1 MMMAVSCPF
10 ISCILP
16 HRPQNCIPCN
26 APATKDYHE
35 LQLTPRV
42 LNQNLVTSEHN
53 ITRFLFA
60 LKFLL
65 TYTFS
70 SVATQ
75 IWLILSELV
84 N

>member
-1 MMMAVSCPF
+1 MMMVVSGPF

-42 LNQNLVTSEHN
+42 LNQNLVTSDHN

-60 LKFLL
+60 LEFPF
-65 TYTFS
+65 TYTFR

-75 IWLILSELV
+75 IWFILSDLV

>member
-1 MMMAVSCPF
+1 MMMAVSGPL